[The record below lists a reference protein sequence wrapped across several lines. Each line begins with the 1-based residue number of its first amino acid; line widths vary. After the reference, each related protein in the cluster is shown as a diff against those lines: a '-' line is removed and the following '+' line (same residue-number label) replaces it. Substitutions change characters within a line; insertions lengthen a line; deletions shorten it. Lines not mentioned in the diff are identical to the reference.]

1 MSEASSLIRVALS
14 LGLVTG
20 LILLVGWFMKKSGV
34 HRRWH
39 SGRSIDARLEVK
51 SSLLIDPRRRLV
63 LVRCDQRE
71 HLLLLGPTQDLLIES
86 ADAKTTDVTTKV
98 SS

>member
-1 MSEASSLIRVALS
+1 MTETTSLIRVALA

-20 LILLVGWFMKKSGV
+20 LILLVGWVMRKAGV
-34 HRRWH
+34 HRRWQ

-86 ADAKTTDVTTKV
+86 ADAKTTQITPKTA
-98 SS
+98 S